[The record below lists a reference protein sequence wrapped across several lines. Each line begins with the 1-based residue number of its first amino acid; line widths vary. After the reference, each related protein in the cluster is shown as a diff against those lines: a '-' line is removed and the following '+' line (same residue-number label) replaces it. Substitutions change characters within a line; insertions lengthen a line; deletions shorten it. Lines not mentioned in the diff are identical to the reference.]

1 MEPVQQPPRPAAPRP
16 VSQRVRDWV
25 VWFGPGR
32 LVVSALSV
40 VAVAV
45 GAFLLLRAP
54 RPPVEASLPYASTVP
69 AASTTVTVGAGAVPA
84 TDSSVPATIVV
95 HVAGA
100 VVAPGVYSLD
110 ESARVVDAIAAA
122 GGLAADADGGTVN
135 LAAHVHDGERVY
147 VPRVGEQ
154 VPVVVAG
161 SGGGVAVEGV
171 APTGPVDLNSATADQ
186 LDSLPGVGPAT
197 AAAIVAYRDAHGPFA
212 SVDSLADVRG
222 IGPAKLDALRSL
234 VTV

>member
-1 MEPVQQPPRPAAPRP
+1 ESVQPPRRPAAPRP

-32 LVVSALSV
+32 LVVSAISV
-40 VAVAV
+40 LAVAV

-69 AASTTVTVGAGAVPA
+69 AAATTIVDAGSTAPTIGA
-84 TDSSVPATIVV
+84 SVPAVIVV

-135 LAAHVHDGERVY
+135 LAAHVLDGERVY

-161 SGGGVAVEGV
+161 SSGG
-171 APTGPVDLNSATADQ
+171 APVDGAAPAGPVNLNRATTDQ

-197 AAAIVAYRDAHGPFA
+197 AAAIVAYRESHGPFA
-212 SVDSLADVRG
+212 SVDSLAD
-222 IGPAKLDALRSL
+222 
-234 VTV
+234 